1 MLTEISNET
10 LDLVAISKRVEDFPL
25 IEKMIAGE
33 TKFVKDLKMNV
44 KTALNAANLETKEAL
59 LIALSI
65 AANNK
70 ETDLVNGFEKMA
82 VDAGATPAEIAET
95 YACTSLLATNNVLY
109 RFRHFTQKEA
119 YQKMQA
125 KVRMS
130 IMMKPVLGKEFFEL
144 MSLAISS
151 VNGCEMCVNAHEDS
165 LIKLGTTEE
174 RVFDAIRIAS
184 VITGLG
190 KVL

>member
-1 MLTEISNET
+1 MFTEISNET
-10 LDLVAISKRVEDFPL
+10 LDLVAISKRVEDYPL
-25 IEKMIAGE
+25 LGKMIQGE
-33 TKFVKDLKMNV
+33 TKFIKDLKMNV
-44 KTALNAANLETKEAL
+44 RTALNAANLETKEAL
-59 LIALSI
+59 LIALAT

-70 ETDLVNGFEKMA
+70 ETDLVNGFESMA
-82 VDAGATPAEIAET
+82 KDAGASEAEIAET

-109 RFRHFTQKEA
+109 RFRHFTGKES
-119 YQKMQA
+119 YNKMQA

-144 MSLAISS
+144 LSLAISA
-151 VNGCEMCVNAHEDS
+151 VNGCELCVNAHEDS
-165 LIKLGTTEE
+165 LIKLGTSEE
-174 RVFDAIRIAS
+174 RVFDAIRISS